1 MRAFQII
8 LYVAFG
14 AFVLLVITMNV
25 IDLVKRIK
33 ERFKK

>member
-1 MRAFQII
+1 MKTLQII

-14 AFVLLVITMNV
+14 AFILLVVTMNV
-25 IDLVKRIK
+25 IDLIKRIK

>member
-1 MRAFQII
+1 MRVFQII

-14 AFVLLVITMNV
+14 AFILLVVTMNV
-25 IDLVKRIK
+25 IDLIKKIK

>member
-1 MRAFQII
+1 MRVFQIV

-14 AFVLLVITMNV
+14 AFILLVVTMNV
-25 IDLVKRIK
+25 IDLIKRIK

>member
-25 IDLVKRIK
+25 IDLIKRLK